1 MNPRVLI
8 AVATGAQTGSAG
20 ISMAPSSVR
29 CPWRS
34 PRGSS
39 PSPVG
44 AIISA
49 MRGEHRSWEMA
60 ESASLVREG

>member
-1 MNPRVLI
+1 MDPRVLI

-20 ISMAPSSVR
+20 ISMAPFSSELHVAFAAGIVA
-29 CPWRS
+29 S
-34 PRGSS
+34 L
-39 PSPVG
+39 VG
-44 AIISA
+44 AIISP

>member
-1 MNPRVLI
+1 MAPFISALH
-8 AVATGAQTGSAG
+8 VAFAAG
-20 ISMAPSSVR
+20 IVASL
-29 CPWRS
+29 
-34 PRGSS
+34 
-39 PSPVG
+39 VG